1 MILFALSLVFHTLAA
16 IIWVGGVFF
25 VRTILL
31 PSLDGWEAT
40 ERFAVLA
47 RVLPVF
53 FRVIWGSVVVLLVT
67 GYGVLLF
74 GYSDGLGG
82 GGVHVDIMQAVG
94 WLLILAFAY
103 LDWGPFRYF
112 LRARAAGDMDRAEA
126 KLVILRKGFSVT
138 LGLGLLTA
146 AVGATGSL
154 WAY

>member
-25 VRTILL
+25 VRTILI

-53 FRVIWGSVVVLLVT
+53 FRVIWGTVVVLLIT

-94 WLLILAFAY
+94 WILILAFVY
-103 LDWGPFRYF
+103 LDFVPFRSF
-112 LRARAAGDMDRAEA
+112 LRARAAGDMDRAA
-126 KLVILRKGFSVT
+126 DKLDLLRKGFGLT
-138 LGLGLLTA
+138 LILGLLTA